1 MIKFFRKIRQNL
13 LMENKTG
20 KYFKYAIGEIILV
33 VIGILIALQINNW
46 NEKRKIQSNQ
56 ENYLTLLKTEAENNL
71 KEIRN
76 TKNEVSEMNM
86 KQIVLYNLINIK
98 QDTVTEK
105 HLSESLFRIISG
117 FYKFKYEN
125 SALSDLKS
133 SGNLKNVLNDS
144 LRKYLIALEPLV
156 IEVQIQE
163 DAVIDSR
170 DKVRNYINENGS
182 LKVIIDQSEEEER
195 LGLPKLS
202 KSKKTNIDLLGQVE
216 FENILIL
223 YIGVTNRII
232 STQYP
237 EMENHLIKIIDIID
251 KEL

>member
-1 MIKFFRKIRQNL
+1 MIKFFRKIRQDL
-13 LMENKTG
+13 LSKGKTG
-20 KYFKYAIGEIILV
+20 KYLKYAIGEIVLV
-33 VIGILIALQINNW
+33 VFGILIALQINNW
-46 NEKRKIQSNQ
+46 NERRKIQSNQ
-56 ENYLTLLKTEAENNL
+56 EKYLTLLKTEAENNL

-76 TKNEVSEMNM
+76 TKNAVSEMNI

-105 HLSESLFRIISG
+105 HLSESLFRIVSNL
-117 FYKFKYEN
+117 YKFKYEN

-133 SGNLKNVLNDS
+133 SGNLKNILNDS

-156 IEVQIQE
+156 IEVQNQE
-163 DAVIDSR
+163 DAVVDSR
-170 DKVRNYINENGS
+170 DKVRNYLNENGS

-202 KSKKTNIDLLGQVE
+202 KSKRTNIDLLGQVE

>member
-13 LMENKTG
+13 LSEGKTG
-20 KYFKYAIGEIILV
+20 KYLKYAIGEIVLV
-33 VIGILIALQINNW
+33 VFGILIALQINNW
-46 NEKRKIQSNQ
+46 NERRKIQSNQ
-56 ENYLTLLKTEAENNL
+56 EKYLTLLKTEAENNL
-71 KEIRN
+71 KEIRG
-76 TKNEVSEMNM
+76 TKNAVSEMKM
-86 KQIVLYNLINIK
+86 KQIVLYNLINVK
-98 QDTVTEK
+98 RDTVTEK
-105 HLSESLFRIISG
+105 HLSESLFRIVSNL
-117 FYKFKYEN
+117 YKFKYEN

-133 SGNLKNVLNDS
+133 SGNLKNILNDS

-156 IEVQIQE
+156 IEVQNQE
-163 DAVIDSR
+163 DAVVDSR
-170 DKVRNYINENGS
+170 DKVRNYLNENGS

-202 KSKKTNIDLLGQVE
+202 KSKRTNIDLLGQVE

>member
-86 KQIVLYNLINIK
+86 EQIVLYNLINIK
-98 QDTVTEK
+98 QDTITEK
-105 HLSESLFRIISG
+105 HLSESLFRIVSG

-144 LRKYLIALEPLV
+144 LRKYLIALQPLV

-170 DKVRNYINENGS
+170 DRVRNYINENGS
-182 LKVIIDQSEEEER
+182 LKVIIDQSEQEER

-202 KSKKTNIDLLGQVE
+202 KSKKTNTHLLGQVE

>member
-1 MIKFFRKIRQNL
+1 
-13 LMENKTG
+13 MENKTG

-105 HLSESLFRIISG
+105 HLSESLFRIVSG

-156 IEVQIQE
+156 IEVQNQE